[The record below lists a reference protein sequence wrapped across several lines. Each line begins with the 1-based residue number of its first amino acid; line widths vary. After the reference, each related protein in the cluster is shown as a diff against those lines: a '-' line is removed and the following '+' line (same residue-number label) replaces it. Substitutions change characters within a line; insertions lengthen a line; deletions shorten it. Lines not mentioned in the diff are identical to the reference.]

1 MMERASRYSELL
13 AKAERKADKQRA
25 EALGAGNGAFASA
38 DQEADSVSGGDG
50 ALMGMQV
57 VWRAAM
63 LRARFMVLTCGKARS
78 SGSAGTQA
86 KGFDNRRVQVT
97 GQSLLAVRVICNLV
111 EYACS

>member
-57 VWRAAM
+57 MCSHVARA
-63 LRARFMVLTCGKARS
+63 LCGA
-78 SGSAGTQA
+78 
-86 KGFDNRRVQVT
+86 D
-97 GQSLLAVRVICNLV
+97 VR
-111 EYACS
+111 